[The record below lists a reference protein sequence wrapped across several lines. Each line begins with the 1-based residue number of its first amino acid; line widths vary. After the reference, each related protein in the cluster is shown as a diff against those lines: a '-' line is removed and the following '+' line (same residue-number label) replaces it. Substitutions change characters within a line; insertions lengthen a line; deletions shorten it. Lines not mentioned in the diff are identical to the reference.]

1 MIETY
6 GRELLEFLGVSRLS
20 QSDDVDANQ
29 LITLLKMK
37 DEELQMILHKGFISI
52 VIIYVWSYN
61 TVRLKTD

>member
-1 MIETY
+1 VIETY

>member
-52 VIIYVWSYN
+52 VII
-61 TVRLKTD
+61 